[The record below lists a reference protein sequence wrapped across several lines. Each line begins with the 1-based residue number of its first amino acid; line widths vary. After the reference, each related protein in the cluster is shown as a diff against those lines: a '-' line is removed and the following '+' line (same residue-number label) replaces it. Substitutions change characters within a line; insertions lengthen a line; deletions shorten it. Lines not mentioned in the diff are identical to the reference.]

1 MEEELK
7 FRKEQLTNRLN
18 EITELTKNINQEL
31 YEINKKLYELEPTI
45 TINDRKSGRTFT
57 LEKNSYEISLKYP
70 KVNPITGERAYGKN
84 EFWTNEFG
92 EYDHFS
98 ETGGYIIV
106 RYSSFPDKEYVE
118 TYDGDYCLY
127 LKRPGISQWSK
138 LGYYWEETSSNNSL
152 FYSQKKI
159 PDLSNQSLNNNIEDL
174 SNDNT
179 FFVKSDLKIEK
190 PIDNNLLLKPWIM

>member
-45 TINDRKSGRTFT
+45 TINDKKSGRTFT

-92 EYDHFS
+92 EYDYFS
-98 ETGGYIIV
+98 ESGGYIIV

-118 TYDGDYCLY
+118 TYDGNYCLY
-127 LKRPGISQWSK
+127 LKRPNISQWSK
-138 LGYYWEETSSNNSL
+138 PGYYWEETSSNNSL
-152 FYSQKKI
+152 FYSQTKI

-174 SNDNT
+174 NNDNT
-179 FFVKSDLKIEK
+179 FYVNSDLKIDK